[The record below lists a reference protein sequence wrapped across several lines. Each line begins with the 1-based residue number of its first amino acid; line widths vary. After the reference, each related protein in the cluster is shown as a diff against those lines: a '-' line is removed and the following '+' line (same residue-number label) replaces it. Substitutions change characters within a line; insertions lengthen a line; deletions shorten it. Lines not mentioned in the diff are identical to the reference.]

1 MKFLNFEQKN
11 NTMLTEITTTLY
23 TIEDYL
29 HLIEIVE
36 DKPFFEYDEGVIY
49 WRYSQQEVPEE
60 ILDFLFSPTY
70 DWHTFM
76 QLTLNHNLE
85 MKSKNLALLIFMP
98 TPPPRRSATKRDSSK
113 IPS

>member
-36 DKPFFEYDEGVIY
+36 DKPF
-49 WRYSQQEVPEE
+49 S
-60 ILDFLFSPTY
+60 ST
-70 DWHTFM
+70 
-76 QLTLNHNLE
+76 
-85 MKSKNLALLIFMP
+85 MKE
-98 TPPPRRSATKRDSSK
+98 
-113 IPS
+113 